1 MCKLVLCSVLS
12 KDVPACR
19 EMCAECKEQLLYAH
33 IQHQISEYSSA
44 AVACTRKEARKL
56 HSFALL

>member
-1 MCKLVLCSVLS
+1 MCKLALCSVLS
-12 KDVPACR
+12 KDVPGCR
-19 EMCAECKEQLLYAH
+19 EMCAECEGQLLSAD

-44 AVACTRKEARKL
+44 AVACTGKEARKL